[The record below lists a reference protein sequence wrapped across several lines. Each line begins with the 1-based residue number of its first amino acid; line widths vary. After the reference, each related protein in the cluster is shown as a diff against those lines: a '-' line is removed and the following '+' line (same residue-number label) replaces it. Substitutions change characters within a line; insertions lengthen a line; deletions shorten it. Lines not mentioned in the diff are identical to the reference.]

1 MKIEYVDFISIDAE
15 KAMKALGVK
24 LDGINCSLGLRGVS
38 VMLIGEERRFIGR
51 SENEG
56 SLSLALDV
64 AFDKALLEAK
74 IWHIDRQCYPH
85 HAILLGL

>member
-1 MKIEYVDFISIDAE
+1 M
-15 KAMKALGVK
+15 MALGVR
-24 LDGINCSLGLRGVS
+24 LDGISCSLGLRGVS

-64 AFDKALLEAK
+64 AFGKALLEAK
-74 IWHIDRQCYPH
+74 IWFIDRHCYPH
-85 HAILLGL
+85 HTILLGPSL